1 MDCGQSPQS
10 TDINKQ
16 YYMTKKLQQKIGD
29 SVAARWTV
37 LIAVSLT
44 MMCGYF
50 MCDVM
55 APLKSLLEEIMHW
68 SSIEYGIFS
77 SGYGWL
83 NVTLLM
89 LIVGGI
95 ILDRKGPR
103 FTGVFATGVML
114 VGAVMKYYAIEF
126 IDPLRMVELPLVGQM
141 RYQLL
146 IATLGYAIFAFGYET
161 MGITATKIVVRW
173 FKGKEL
179 ALALGMNVAFARLGT
194 MLALAAPLPIAKY
207 FNSISMP
214 ILFCTVLL
222 MFGFVAFMIFMSLDK
237 KLDKERESEKLGD
250 DEKFKLEDIKLILR
264 NRGFWYI
271 SLLCLLFYAAVF
283 PFLKFATEYIT
294 IEYNVDP
301 EFAGLVPALLPL
313 GTLFLTPLFGGIYDR
328 KGRGATIMIIGSLML
343 VFVYA
348 VFILDGIDHWITSV
362 AMMIVLGVAFSL
374 VPSAMWPS
382 VAKIIP
388 EKRLGTAYALIFWVQ
403 NIGLA
408 GVPLLIGWVLDR
420 FGQVKAEGQAD
431 TYDYTYPIFIFFIFC
446 LCAVIFA
453 LLLKR
458 EDKIKGYG
466 LEKANISKEDST
478 K

>member
-1 MDCGQSPQS
+1 
-10 TDINKQ
+10 
-16 YYMTKKLQQKIGD
+16 MTEKLQQKISE
-29 SVAARWTV
+29 SVTARWTV

-55 APLKSLLEEIMHW
+55 APLKSLLEELMHW

-114 VGAVMKYYAIEF
+114 IGAIMKYYAIAF
-126 IDPLRMVELPLVGQM
+126 IDPLDMIELPLVGQM
-141 RYQLL
+141 RFQLL

-173 FKGKEL
+173 FKGREM

-222 MFGFVAFMIFMSLDK
+222 MIGFLAFMIFMSLDK
-237 KLDKERESEKLGD
+237 KLDRERAAEALGD
-250 DEKFKLEDIKLILR
+250 DEKFKFGDILLIFR

-271 SLLCLLFYAAVF
+271 SLLCLLFYSAVF

-294 IEYNVDP
+294 IEYHVDP
-301 EFAGLVPALLPL
+301 ELAGLIPALLPL
-313 GTLFLTPLFGGIYDR
+313 GTLFLTPLFGGIYDK
-328 KGRGATIMIIGSLML
+328 KGRGATIMLIGSLIL
-343 VFVYA
+343 VFVYL
-348 VFILDGIDHWITSV
+348 VFILDSFNHWFTAV
-362 AMMIVLGVAFSL
+362 AMMILLGVAFSL

-420 FGQVKAEGQAD
+420 FGKVAADGEKAS
-431 TYDYTYPIFIFFIFC
+431 TYDYTYPIWIFFSFC
-446 LCAVIFA
+446 IVAVAFA

-466 LEKANISKEDST
+466 LEKANISKE
-478 K
+478 